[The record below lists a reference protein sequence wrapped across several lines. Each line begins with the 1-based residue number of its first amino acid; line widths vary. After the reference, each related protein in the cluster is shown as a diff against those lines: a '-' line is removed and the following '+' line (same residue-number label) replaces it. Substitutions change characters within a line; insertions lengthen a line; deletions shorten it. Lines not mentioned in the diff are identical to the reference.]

1 MIKNLLTK
9 YKYGRDVICLSSFI
23 NINMYLVCYGRG
35 KYILSPPYG
44 FSRKRSI
51 FHPGLHYPRLIAGW
65 AETNKKIKPSL
76 KFLEISELDGMNGR
90 DVIIKK
96 NLNSRKFLNTQYSL
110 ILVNVMERMSNWSLV
125 LAMLAKYSN
134 KLY

>member
-1 MIKNLLTK
+1 
-9 YKYGRDVICLSSFI
+9 
-23 NINMYLVCYGRG
+23 MYLVCYGRG
-35 KYILSPPYG
+35 EYILSPPYG
-44 FSRKRSI
+44 FFCKRSI

-65 AETNKKIKPSL
+65 AETNKKINPSL
-76 KFLEISELDGMNGR
+76 KFLEISESDGMNGR
-90 DVIIKK
+90 DVIIKE
-96 NLNSRKFLNTQYSL
+96 NLNSRKFLTTQYSL